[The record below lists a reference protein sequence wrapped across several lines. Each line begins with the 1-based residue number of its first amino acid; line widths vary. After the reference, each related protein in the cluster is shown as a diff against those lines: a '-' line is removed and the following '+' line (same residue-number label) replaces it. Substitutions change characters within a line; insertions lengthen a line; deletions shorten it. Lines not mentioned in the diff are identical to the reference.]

1 MSGGERKKRTSRG
14 QGWEEAG
21 AEFYQESYPADVD
34 LEVLQR
40 DPSHIAT
47 LLPSKQSRAG
57 MHAPTI
63 LRCNISTIL
72 ECWRDDYF
80 MSLDLQQERLLFKLN
95 KVMIFR
101 NILIALCVCIP

>member
-57 MHAPTI
+57 MHVLITLA
-63 LRCNISTIL
+63 LHFVVVAWL
-72 ECWRDDYF
+72 YF
-80 MSLDLQQERLLFKLN
+80 ESNF
-95 KVMIFR
+95 
-101 NILIALCVCIP
+101 